1 MRPTRLGAVK
11 FLSLTTLITAAALAI
26 PALLLL
32 YFLKLKRQEFK
43 ISSTLLWR
51 KAVQDLQVNA
61 PFQRLRKNL
70 LLFLQL
76 LVLAGLL
83 FALGQPV
90 AKFVSQTKRTIVVL
104 VDQSGSMKT
113 REGSGT
119 RLEEVKREAKTFV
132 ENLGSS
138 DKAMVIAFSDRAR
151 VVCPFTADKRQ
162 LVRQI
167 ESVQAT
173 DGKSTLAEAL
183 QLAVAHSSKVV
194 DIPGMTAPQA
204 GIAAADI
211 ELFSDG
217 RIEDADDQ
225 VVQRGSMRY
234 YKVGQASDNVGIVAM
249 DARRS
254 YEKPEQVSVFARV
267 ENFGPASLKSDV
279 TLLLD
284 NRILSVK
291 EVSLAAADPST
302 TQPNSTRRN
311 KAGAS
316 SAQNLAFELT
326 HDSSGTLELRV
337 NRDDALASDNIC
349 FAPLP
354 PPRDVVVLGVGDR
367 PIPQAYLS
375 RVVSSVPGV
384 RLEWMTPHEYAQA
397 GDDKLME
404 GGRSKFDLVIFDKVD
419 TDKLPPGNYMF
430 FGGVPKID
438 GVGVEGEVTNEH
450 ALNWD
455 ESYPLMRYVRFEGI
469 VIEKWRRLK
478 LPEHATR
485 VVEGETSTII
495 AFLGDPG
502 RQFVVVAF
510 DFLDSTAGLA
520 VPFVMF
526 MQNVVRTL
534 TAGGGDT
541 AHMLRPG
548 DTITCSVPRGASAA
562 EVTRPDGEVDKMDVA
577 NRLQLVYGRTDAV
590 GLYLIGFDDSAK
602 TKSTYAVNLL
612 DRVESTIAPNE
623 RFVIGSDVV
632 TREQGVERTNQPLWP
647 YAVMAAVGVLLIEW
661 WIYNRRVMI

>member
-1 MRPTRLGAVK
+1 MK
-11 FLSLTTLITAAALAI
+11 FLSLSTLITAAALAV

-61 PFQRLRKNL
+61 PFQKLRKNL

-76 LVLAGLL
+76 LILAGLL

-132 ENLGSS
+132 DNLGSS

-151 VVCPFTADKRQ
+151 VICPFTADKRQ
-162 LVRQI
+162 LAQRI

-173 DGKSTLAEAL
+173 DGRSTLAEAL
-183 QLAVAHSSKVV
+183 QLAVAHSSKIV

-204 GIAAADI
+204 SLGAADI

-225 VVQRGSMRY
+225 VVQRGQMRY
-234 YKVGQASDNVGIVAM
+234 YKVGQAADNVGVVAM

-254 YEKPEQVSVFARV
+254 YEKPEQISVFARV
-267 ENFGPASLKSDV
+267 ENFGPAPVKTDV
-279 TLLLD
+279 SLLLD
-284 NRILSVK
+284 NKILSVK
-291 EVSLAAADPST
+291 EVSLAAAELAT
-302 TQPNSTRRN
+302 TQPAAARHAR
-311 KAGAS
+311 AGPSA
-316 SAQNLAFELT
+316 AQNLAFELT
-326 HDSSGTLELRV
+326 HDAAGTLELRV
-337 NRDDALASDNIC
+337 NRDDALAADNVC
-349 FAPLP
+349 YAPLP

-367 PIPQAYLS
+367 AIPQAYFS
-375 RVVSSVPGV
+375 RVISSVPGV
-384 RLEWMTPHEYAQA
+384 RLEWMTPDEYAKA

-419 TDKLPPGNYMF
+419 TDKLPAGNYLF
-430 FGGVPKID
+430 FGGIPKIV

-450 ALNWD
+450 VQNWD

-469 VIEKWRRLK
+469 LIEKWRRLK
-478 LPEHATR
+478 LPDQAVR

-495 AFLGDPG
+495 AYLGDPG
-502 RQFVVVAF
+502 RQFVIVAF

-534 TAGGGDT
+534 TAGGGDA

-548 DTITCSVPRGASAA
+548 DTVTCAVPRGASSA
-562 EVTRPDGEVDKMDVA
+562 EVTRPDGDVESIDVA
-577 NRLQLVYGRTDAV
+577 NRLQLVYGRTETV
-590 GLYLIGFDDSAK
+590 GLYQITFDDSSK
-602 TKSTYAVNLL
+602 TRATYAVNLL
-612 DRVESTIAPNE
+612 DRVESTIAPSD

-632 TREQGVERTNQPLWP
+632 AREQGVERTNQPLWP
-647 YAVMAAVGVLLIEW
+647 YAVVAAIIVLLIEW